1 MQFRLIPSAV
11 LQGGKALQ
19 SDSGWRAPTGT
30 YSPGTFS
37 RHTRTATIHSEQ
49 GKKAGDLEGRRSH
62 KSSDR
67 SDGREQSGR
76 ASWRKGAIPGGFFYT
91 STGEGRRPDRR
102 TGNKRR
108 QKLDDGGWL

>member
-11 LQGGKALQ
+11 LQGGRALQ

-67 SDGREQSGR
+67 SDGTGAVREGFMEKGGY
-76 ASWRKGAIPGGFFYT
+76 SWRVFLHVH
-91 STGEGRRPDRR
+91 R
-102 TGNKRR
+102 
-108 QKLDDGGWL
+108 